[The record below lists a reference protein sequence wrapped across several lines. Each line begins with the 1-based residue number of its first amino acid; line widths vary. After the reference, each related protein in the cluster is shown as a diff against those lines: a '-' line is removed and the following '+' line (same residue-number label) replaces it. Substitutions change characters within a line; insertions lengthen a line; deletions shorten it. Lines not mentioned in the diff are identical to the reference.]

1 MRPILP
7 FRSSWG
13 DIFSLILGV
22 LIVRALFLNTR
33 AMVCK
38 AREGVEE
45 RREAVGIRAAR
56 FTDEALAR
64 FMQRDEPPFGAACNR
79 AGDVEPRGELGAA
92 GDEKRLDGRHFPFDS
107 IYQYPEHFDAGE
119 RHGFRR
125 ARDFRLKRKQVVLH
139 IVQNNLYLT
148 LLGDEAFR
156 AARLAPPDERIELVE
171 HPETFKNRARLA
183 RPLPR
188 LRIKKFRRT
197 AVAFS
202 SEECHTSII
211 SKCPIQ

>member
-171 HPETFKNRARLA
+171 HPETFKNRAPLA
-183 RPLPR
+183 RPSPPPP
-188 LRIKKFRRT
+188 
-197 AVAFS
+197 VQN
-202 SEECHTSII
+202 I
-211 SKCPIQ
+211 SRSPPPLFPLAGA